1 MGSDKKA
8 YDTGKIEDI
17 DPVSDKKLFDL
28 GLVEKYDTRIHGATK
43 GSNKELETANQSLI
57 EANTKIEELETANQ
71 SLTGFLKEAI
81 TLGKGVVPKGYDNG

>member
-17 DPVSDKKLFDL
+17 DSVADKKLFDL
-28 GLVEKYDTRIHGATK
+28 GLVEKYDTKIHGVAK
-43 GSNKELETANQSLI
+43 GSNQELETANQSLT
-57 EANTKIEELETANQ
+57 EANAKIEELETANQ

-81 TLGKGVVPKGYDNG
+81 TLGKGVVPKGYDNA